1 MLSKVAGHY
10 QGAYPIPDL
19 MKLKRFRDMKFW
31 YDLMVREIIE
41 KNIISDLVSKKK
53 EIPSPQSMKRMVDK
67 KIRGLSE

>member
-10 QGAYPIPDL
+10 QGAYPIL
-19 MKLKRFRDMKFW
+19 ELLKLKYRGMKFW
-31 YDLMVREIIE
+31 YDIMIREIIE

-53 EIPSPQSMKRMVDK
+53 EIPSPQSIKRMVDK